1 MAEINQVGTKGSGY
15 PVEPH
20 LLLLGDRVLLH
31 HHLDEGVGGLAGQ
44 LNARLRADMQPL
56 GVVSVRGVHMV
67 LP

>member
-1 MAEINQVGTKGSGY
+1 MEL
-15 PVEPH
+15 H

-44 LNARLRADMQPL
+44 LNARLRADLQTL